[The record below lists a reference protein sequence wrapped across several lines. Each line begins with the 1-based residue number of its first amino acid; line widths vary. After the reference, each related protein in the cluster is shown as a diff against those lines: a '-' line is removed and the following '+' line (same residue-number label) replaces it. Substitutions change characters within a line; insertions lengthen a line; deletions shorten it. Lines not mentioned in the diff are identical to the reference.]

1 VRELENEMSRLVAL
15 AGAGPILAGQL
26 SPRVCGSRS
35 PLASER
41 LREALLAFE
50 RSFLKEALARH
61 QGNRARTAGSIGITR
76 QALLGK
82 MARLGLT

>member
-1 VRELENEMSRLVAL
+1 V
-15 AGAGPILAGQL
+15 
-26 SPRVCGSRS
+26 
-35 PLASER
+35 
-41 LREALLAFE
+41 ALLAFE